1 MLLVE
6 AVEEEEADDDDD
18 DDDDGAARV
27 SLSMA
32 LRGGL
37 GVRGR
42 LGCSPLCSLPSSQ
55 LTRRCGRSS
64 RENCNVAV
72 NDSKFLLKK
81 KKTTVTFY
89 EWSKWYFG
97 RLENKSIG
105 VSVL

>member
-6 AVEEEEADDDDD
+6 AVEEEEADD

-42 LGCSPLCSLPSSQ
+42 LGCSPLLPSVF
-55 LTRRCGRSS
+55 TTHK
-64 RENCNVAV
+64 AV
-72 NDSKFLLKK
+72 WKEQQGKLQ
-81 KKTTVTFY
+81 
-89 EWSKWYFG
+89 
-97 RLENKSIG
+97 
-105 VSVL
+105 

>member
-6 AVEEEEADDDDD
+6 AVEEEEADD

-55 LTRRCGRSS
+55 LTRRQG
-64 RENCNVAV
+64 
-72 NDSKFLLKK
+72 
-81 KKTTVTFY
+81 
-89 EWSKWYFG
+89 
-97 RLENKSIG
+97 G
-105 VSVL
+105 VEGAAGKIAMWP